1 MRDTSAS
8 RPCTSPAADLTK
20 FHTIEAICSI
30 PPISSEPAV
39 TSSDVL
45 EVAPTTG
52 EIAVTI
58 EVREGD
64 MLPVVVRMAPLVRSR
79 TIVARTPGFFESR
92 PRDSSN

>member
-1 MRDTSAS
+1 MRVTSAS
-8 RPCTSPAADLTK
+8 RACTSPAADLTK

-30 PPISSEPAV
+30 PPTSSERPV

-45 EVAPTTG
+45 DVALRTG
-52 EIAVTI
+52 EVAVTI

-92 PRDSSN
+92 SRESSN